1 MTITY
6 DTMTAETVLQ
16 AVRQLG
22 PSILERASEIEAGR
36 RVPADLLDEL
46 RAAGCFRLVRPATHG
61 GLEASIPEAMRP
73 LESLARADASVAW
86 TVMIGA
92 GSWIDLAHLPRE
104 TFDALY
110 TTNPD
115 AITAGVFNPT
125 ASVTPVDGS
134 YKVTGRWAF
143 ASGCEHA
150 DVLFGNGVEGVVD
163 GMPQMRGAVFAPADV
178 TIEDT
183 WSVSGLCGTGSHH
196 FHVDDALVP
205 AERTWD
211 PLGGAPCI
219 DAPIAHLPP
228 PAVISLVM
236 ASVALGIA
244 QGALDD
250 ITLLASDKVPLLS
263 PVALAGSPVFQLEL
277 ATADTDLR
285 AARSL
290 LYEEA
295 ERVWVTAATGDPLT
309 MEHRAHIRASAVWA
323 ADRASSVVATA
334 YRAGG
339 GSSLYMTARSSV
351 GSATSTP
358 SASTS
363 SCAATPSS
371 PLVRSSPARTSSP
384 WCSEPRPPGQGTGGG
399 ICRRTPVRA
408 SK

>member
-1 MTITY
+1 MTITH
-6 DTMTAETVLQ
+6 DTMTVETVLQ
-16 AVRQLG
+16 AVRQLA
-22 PSILERASEIEAGR
+22 PSILDRAGEIEAGR
-36 RVPADLLDEL
+36 RVPPDLVDEL

-61 GLEASIPEAMRP
+61 GLDASIPDAMRA

-110 TTNPD
+110 ATNPD

-125 ASVTPVDGS
+125 ASITPVDGG
-134 YKVTGRWAF
+134 YRVNGRWSF

-150 DVLFGNGVEGVVD
+150 DVIFGNGVEGIVE
-163 GMPQMRGAVFAPADV
+163 GMPQLRGAVFAPGDV

-196 FHVDDALVP
+196 IRVDGAIVP
-205 AERTWD
+205 AERTYD
-211 PLGGAPCI
+211 PMGGEPCI
-219 DAPIAHLPP
+219 DALIVHLPP
-228 PAVISLVM
+228 PAVFSLVM

-250 ITLLASDKVPLLS
+250 ITVLASDKVPMLS
-263 PVALAGSPVFQLEL
+263 PVALGGSPLFQFEL

-295 ERVWVTAATGDPLT
+295 AQIWARAEAGDSLT
-309 MEHRAHIRASAVWA
+309 MEQRAHGRASAVWTV
-323 ADRASSVVATA
+323 DRATSVVTTA

-339 GSSLYMTARSSV
+339 GSSLYSDCPLQRRLRDIHALAQHFIVRRDTLVTA
-351 GSATSTP
+351 GAIL
-358 SASTS
+358 A
-363 SCAATPSS
+363 
-371 PLVRSSPARTSSP
+371 
-384 WCSEPRPPGQGTGGG
+384 GQDTQLM
-399 ICRRTPVRA
+399 VF
-408 SK
+408 